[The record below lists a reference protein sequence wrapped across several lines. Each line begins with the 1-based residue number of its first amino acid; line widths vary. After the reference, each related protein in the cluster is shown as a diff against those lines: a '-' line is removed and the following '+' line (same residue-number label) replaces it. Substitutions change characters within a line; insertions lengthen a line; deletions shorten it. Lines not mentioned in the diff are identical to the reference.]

1 MNCIVRIYYFY
12 LNSLILFL
20 QGLFDLVMASEK
32 ATFHA
37 PFTGI
42 ALSPEGL

>member
-1 MNCIVRIYYFY
+1 MF
-12 LNSLILFL
+12 S

-42 ALSPEGL
+42 ALSPEGLYMRKFPFFINLKILD